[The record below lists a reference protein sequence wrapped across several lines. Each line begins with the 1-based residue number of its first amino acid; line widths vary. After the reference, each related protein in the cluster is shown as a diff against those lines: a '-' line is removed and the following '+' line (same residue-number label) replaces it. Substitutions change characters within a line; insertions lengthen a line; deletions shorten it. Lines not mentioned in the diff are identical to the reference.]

1 VRAPWPAR
9 PPRRKIDRVIDLNWG
24 RNAMI
29 NIQQAAVTEPRRSTG
44 AVARVGRDAGY
55 VLAMLVQSTIGFWV
69 LAACVMTTAI
79 LLPTVV
85 GVLVGVASAY
95 ILRWLTDVDRRLAG
109 WYLKRPIRGRYRR
122 PAPGVIALV
131 KTVGSDPRTW
141 KDAGWV
147 LGNSVAGLALG
158 TVALVVTSLTISY
171 ISTPLWWWAVPHPHE
186 NYAVL
191 NLGIYTVTS
200 TSLALVTTAIGLA
213 LAPLAIALNR
223 RIAGA
228 HARAARRALEG

>member
-1 VRAPWPAR
+1 
-9 PPRRKIDRVIDLNWG
+9 
-24 RNAMI
+24 MI
-29 NIQQAAVTEPRRSTG
+29 NIQQAAVTERRRSSG
-44 AVARVGRDAGY
+44 AVVRAARDAGY
-55 VLAMLVQSTIGFWV
+55 VLAMLVQSTLGFWV

-85 GVLVGVASAY
+85 GVFVGVASAY
-95 ILRWLTDVDRRLAG
+95 ILRWVTDIDRRLAG
-109 WYLKRPIRGRYRR
+109 WYLGRPIRGRYRR
-122 PAPGVIALV
+122 PAAPGVIALV
-131 KTVGSDPRTW
+131 KTVWRDPRTW
-141 KDAGWV
+141 KDAGWT

-158 TVALVVTSLTISY
+158 TVALVVTSLTLSY
-171 ISTPLWWWAVPHPHE
+171 ISTPLWWWAVPQPHD

-213 LAPLAIALNR
+213 LAPVAIALNR
-223 RIAGA
+223 RIASA

>member
-1 VRAPWPAR
+1 MNV
-9 PPRRKIDRVIDLNWG
+9 
-24 RNAMI
+24 MI
-29 NIQQAAVTEPRRSTG
+29 NIQQAVVTENRRSSG

-55 VLAMLVQSTIGFWV
+55 VLAMLVQSIAGFWV
-69 LAACVMTTAI
+69 LAACVMATAI

-95 ILRWLTDVDRRLAG
+95 ILRGLTNVDRRLAG
-109 WYLKRPIRGRYRR
+109 WYLERPVRGRYRR
-122 PAPGVIALV
+122 PSDPGVIALV
-131 KTVGSDPRTW
+131 KTVGRDPRTW
-141 KDAGWV
+141 KDTGWV

-171 ISTPLWWWAVPHPHE
+171 ITTPLWWWAVPHPHE

-200 TSLALVTTAIGLA
+200 TGLALVTTAIGLA
-213 LAPLAIALNR
+213 LAPVAIALNR
-223 RIAGA
+223 RIASG

>member
-1 VRAPWPAR
+1 
-9 PPRRKIDRVIDLNWG
+9 
-24 RNAMI
+24 MI
-29 NIQQAAVTEPRRSTG
+29 NIQQAAVIERRRNTG
-44 AVARVGRDAGY
+44 AVARAARDAGY
-55 VLAMLVQSTIGFWV
+55 VLAMLVQSTLGFWV

-85 GVLVGVASAY
+85 GVFVGVASAY
-95 ILRWLTDVDRRLAG
+95 ILRWVTDIDRRLAG
-109 WYLKRPIRGRYRR
+109 WYLGRPIRGRYRR
-122 PAPGVIALV
+122 PATSGVIALV
-131 KTVGSDPRTW
+131 KTVGRDPRTW
-141 KDAGWV
+141 KDAGWI

-158 TVALVVTSLTISY
+158 TAALVVTSLTLSY
-171 ISTPLWWWAVPHPHE
+171 ISTPLWWWAVPQPHD

-213 LAPLAIALNR
+213 LAPVAIALNR
-223 RIAGA
+223 RIASA

>member
-1 VRAPWPAR
+1 VAAGALAPE
-9 PPRRKIDRVIDLNWG
+9 DRCRHRSDWG

-29 NIQQAAVTEPRRSTG
+29 NLQSTAAIDARPRGG
-44 AVARVGRDAGY
+44 AVARIGRDALY
-55 VLAMLVQSTIGFWV
+55 VLGMLVQSIAGFWV
-69 LAACVMTTAI
+69 LAACVMTTVI

-85 GVLVGVASAY
+85 GVLVGVAAAY
-95 ILRWLTDVDRRLAG
+95 ILRWLTNLDRGLAG
-109 WYLKRPIRGRYRR
+109 WYLRRPIRGRYRT
-122 PAPGVIALV
+122 PPEPGAIALV
-131 KTVGSDPRTW
+131 KTVGRDPRTW
-141 KDAGWV
+141 KDTGWV

-171 ISTPLWWWAVPHPHE
+171 IVTPLWWWAVPDPHH

-191 NLGIYTVTS
+191 NLGLYTVTS
-200 TSLALVTTAIGLA
+200 TPLALVTTAIGLA

-223 RIAGA
+223 RIAQG